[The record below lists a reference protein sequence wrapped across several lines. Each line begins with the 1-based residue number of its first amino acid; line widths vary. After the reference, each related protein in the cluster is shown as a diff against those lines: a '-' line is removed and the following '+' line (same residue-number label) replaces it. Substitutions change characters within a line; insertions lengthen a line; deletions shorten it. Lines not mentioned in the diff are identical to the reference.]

1 MSSSSVTA
9 TASKTSFLRDGM
21 LLVLVVAIAKFG
33 LHMIFNNRYGYF
45 RDEFDYMACGDHL
58 AWGYVDQP
66 SLAPFLMRVSRELFG
81 ESLRAVR
88 LFPALASS
96 ANVVLTAMIARE
108 LGGKSYALF
117 LSALAAAIAP
127 MYLSNGG
134 LFTTNFMEPLFWM
147 GCAYFAILAIKRN
160 DPRYWVWF
168 GVVAGLGL
176 NNKYSITVFGLGIVI
191 GLALSDQRRILW
203 NKWLW
208 LGGLA
213 AFLMFLPNLIWSVEH
228 HWPFVELMRNIRAEG
243 RDVQLSGWQ
252 FFSQQTL
259 LIGTLSAPIWMTG
272 VVALLVC
279 KSLRPYRL
287 LGVCYFVAFTVFV
300 VLHGKNYYLAPIYP
314 MLLAA
319 GAVMFERG
327 LNRVRYGWVWQP
339 LIAGTIFAT
348 GAWFAPLT
356 VPILPVE
363 QFISYMN
370 KLPIKVPRT
379 ERSHFAVVL
388 PQHYADQFGWQEM
401 AEAVAKIYNGLPPE
415 QRAKT
420 GIFGNNYGYAGA
432 IDFFG
437 PRLGLPKAISTHQ
450 TYWLWGP
457 RNYTGESL
465 IVLGDH
471 RSSLEP
477 KCQSIQEFDVSFGAY
492 GLEHDPIFV
501 CQGLKW
507 NLQEIW
513 PELKKWR

>member
-1 MSSSSVTA
+1 MSSSSA
-9 TASKTSFLRDGM
+9 TKAAPKPSFLRDGM
-21 LLVLVVAIAKFG
+21 LLVLVIAIAKFA

-45 RDEFDYMACGDHL
+45 RDEFDYMACGRHL

-66 SLAPFLMRVSRELFG
+66 SLAPFLIQVSRELFG
-81 ESLRAVR
+81 DSLRAVR
-88 LFPALASS
+88 FFPALASS
-96 ANVVLTAMIARE
+96 ANVVLTAVIARQ

-134 LFTTNFMEPLFWM
+134 LFTTNFMEPVFWM
-147 GCAYFAILAIKRN
+147 GCAYFAILAVKRSN
-160 DPRYWVWF
+160 PRYWLWF

-191 GLALSDQRRILW
+191 GLALTDQRRILW

-213 AFLMFLPNLIWSVEH
+213 AFLIFLPNLIWNLQH
-228 HWPFVELMRNIRAEG
+228 HWPFVELMHNIRAEG
-243 RDVQLSGWQ
+243 RDVQLSAWQ

-259 LIGTLSAPIWMTG
+259 LIGTLSAPIWITG

-287 LGVCYFVAFTVFV
+287 LGWCYLVAFTLFV

-327 LNRVRYGWVWQP
+327 LDRVRYGWIGKP
-339 LIAGTIFAT
+339 LVAGTIFAA

-388 PQHYADQFGWQEM
+388 PQHYADQFGWQEI

-437 PRLGLPKAISTHQ
+437 PRFGLPKAISTHQ
-450 TYWLWGP
+450 TYWMWGP
-457 RNYTGESL
+457 GAYTGESL
-465 IVLGDH
+465 IVLGDR
-471 RSSLEP
+471 RSSIEP
-477 KCQSIQEFDVSFGAY
+477 KCASIQEFDVSFGPY

>member
-1 MSSSSVTA
+1 MTA

-81 ESLRAVR
+81 DSLRAVR

-213 AFLMFLPNLIWSVEH
+213 AFLMFLPNLIWS
-228 HWPFVELMRNIRAEG
+228 RRAPLAFRRTNAQHSG
-243 RDVQLSGWQ
+243 RRPGR
-252 FFSQQTL
+252 TA
-259 LIGTLSAPIWMTG
+259 IGVAVLLSAD
-272 VVALLVC
+272 
-279 KSLRPYRL
+279 
-287 LGVCYFVAFTVFV
+287 AFDR
-300 VLHGKNYYLAPIYP
+300 N
-314 MLLAA
+314 
-319 GAVMFERG
+319 
-327 LNRVRYGWVWQP
+327 
-339 LIAGTIFAT
+339 
-348 GAWFAPLT
+348 
-356 VPILPVE
+356 
-363 QFISYMN
+363 S
-370 KLPIKVPRT
+370 
-379 ERSHFAVVL
+379 ERSHLDDRGSCIA
-388 PQHYADQFGWQEM
+388 
-401 AEAVAKIYNGLPPE
+401 GL
-415 QRAKT
+415 
-420 GIFGNNYGYAGA
+420 
-432 IDFFG
+432 
-437 PRLGLPKAISTHQ
+437 
-450 TYWLWGP
+450 
-457 RNYTGESL
+457 
-465 IVLGDH
+465 
-471 RSSLEP
+471 
-477 KCQSIQEFDVSFGAY
+477 
-492 GLEHDPIFV
+492 
-501 CQGLKW
+501 
-507 NLQEIW
+507 
-513 PELKKWR
+513 